1 MGYHNT
7 LELAIRKYSRFDNA
21 EETVRYSHGF
31 LLNNPTQQGAGM
43 ADIIDLIRQQI
54 TPETINHIS
63 SEIGEDPAK
72 TRQAIDASVPL
83 LAGAI
88 STQVP
93 DAAQASGDPAAQP
106 AMFGGLGDMI
116 SGAGGSGG
124 AGGIGGAIGGML
136 GGGAAGGMLDSILG
150 GSRASVENDISKASG
165 IQPQKVMRILT
176 MLAPIVLAA
185 YTKHRQGTTSTGAAT
200 PSGNHGSDKH
210 RDET

>member
-1 MGYHNT
+1 M
-7 LELAIRKYSRFDNA
+7 
-21 EETVRYSHGF
+21 
-31 LLNNPTQQGAGM
+31 AG
-43 ADIIDLIRQQI
+43 IIDLIRQQI
-54 TPETINHIS
+54 TPETINQIS
-63 SEIGEDPAK
+63 SEIDEDPAK
-72 TRQAIDASVPL
+72 TRQAVDASVPL

-136 GGGAAGGMLDSILG
+136 GGGPAGGMLDSILG

-165 IQPQKVMRILT
+165 IQPQKVIRLLT

-185 YTKHRQGTTSTGAAT
+185 YTKHRQGTAASTGNAT
-200 PSGNHGSDKH
+200 Q
-210 RDET
+210 RDGGILGDIIDRIT